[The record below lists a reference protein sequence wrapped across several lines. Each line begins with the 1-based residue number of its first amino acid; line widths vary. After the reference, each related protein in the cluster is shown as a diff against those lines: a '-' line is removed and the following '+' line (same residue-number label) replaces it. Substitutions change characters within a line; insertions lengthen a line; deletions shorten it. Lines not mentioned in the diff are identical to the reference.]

1 MNDIPLKA
9 ELTSEAYQALFALTM
24 DALPHEA
31 CGVLTGH
38 RQPGHGLAGHRLAE
52 IGSPAPAQAAAD
64 VLRVTGVLPVK
75 NAAARPETQF
85 AFDPHDWVRAVYDM
99 QKNRQSLV
107 GFFHSHPGSPPVPS
121 KADHAGFPFA
131 AVEHGSGTSYW
142 ILSPDALGRTLAIR
156 TYWVRGESF
165 LPLMLAQ
172 IRV

>member
-1 MNDIPLKA
+1 MNDMPLIA
-9 ELTSEAYQALFALTM
+9 ELTPEAYQALFALTM
-24 DALPHEA
+24 DAMPHEV
-31 CGVLTGH
+31 CGVLTG
-38 RQPGHGLAGHRLAE
+38 LRLSE
-52 IGSPAPAQAAAD
+52 IGSSTPAQAAAD

-121 KADHAGFPFA
+121 KADHAGFPFGA
-131 AVEHGSGTSYW
+131 AESGSGTSYW

-156 TYWVRGESF
+156 PYWVRGESF

-172 IRV
+172 VRV